1 MNDQIK
7 LRCIGVH
14 YIQEVYQPLRIT
26 TTNSLRKSHCDIAI
40 NVQ

>member
-1 MNDQIK
+1 MNGQIK
-7 LRCIGVH
+7 LRCIEIHCV
-14 YIQEVYQPLRIT
+14 QEVYQPLRIA